1 MPGFVR
7 SVLSRGLVRLVAT
20 VLVALLTLAGTA
32 HAELVTFTTGRTLSV
47 RSHSEDG
54 PMLVFSLRN
63 GGEMAVDAALVAAI
77 GPDEVPYPELLPER
91 NLVLTPP
98 PPAPPEPPE
107 PLKVDPRYDVVIQ
120 RVASEKGV
128 DPALVRA
135 VIQVES
141 GYQSRARSSKGAVG
155 LMQVMPA
162 TGRQYGVTNLY
173 DPNANIRA
181 GVTHL
186 RRLLDKFPLALAL
199 AAYNAG
205 EAAVERFAGIPPFP
219 ETEGYVSRIRALTGL

>member
-1 MPGFVR
+1 MPDFAR
-7 SVLSRGLVRLVAT
+7 LRLSRGLVRLVAT
-20 VLVALLTLAGTA
+20 LPVTLLALAGTA
-32 HAELVTFTTGRTLSV
+32 QAELVTFTSGRTVSV
-47 RSHSEDG
+47 RSHRDDG
-54 PMLVFSLRN
+54 PMVVFSLRN

-77 GPDEVPYPELLPER
+77 GPDEVPYAELLPDR
-91 NLVLTPP
+91 NLVLTAP
-98 PPAPPEPPE
+98 PPAPPEPTE
-107 PLKVDPRYDVVIQ
+107 PLQVDPRYDPVIQ

-141 GYQSRARSSKGAVG
+141 GYQPRARSSKGAVG
-155 LMQVMPA
+155 LMQIMPA
-162 TGRQYGVTNLY
+162 TGRQYGITNLY

-205 EAAVERFAGIPPFP
+205 EATVERFAGIPPFP